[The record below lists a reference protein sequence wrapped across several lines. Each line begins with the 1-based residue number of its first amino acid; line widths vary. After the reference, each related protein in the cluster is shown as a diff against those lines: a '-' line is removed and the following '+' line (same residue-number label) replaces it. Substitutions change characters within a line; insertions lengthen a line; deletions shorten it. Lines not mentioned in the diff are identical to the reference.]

1 MRAGWTDP
9 ATDVVTVVSGC
20 VYLKRGWRRL
30 RGRHPPPNLPASAA
44 AAAAARRRLWL
55 WQRRVVPSGTPPSQL
70 PSLLHVYSISSLWTN
85 LWPWWPD
92 PCSGQPD
99 PCTDGLNIVQR
110 RGSVGAQP
118 PHSDAPMDYTSRGQA
133 CSCVRIRGFRG
144 GRRSSAACLLGQ
156 ALRGVGA
163 NLPVVVAVLLPDW
176 GWLLSLL
183 FGAGLEWGT

>member
-1 MRAGWTDP
+1 M
-9 ATDVVTVVSGC
+9 
-20 VYLKRGWRRL
+20 YLKLGWRRL
-30 RGRHPPPNLPASAA
+30 RGRHPPPNLPAPPASAA

-133 CSCVRIRGFRG
+133 CSCVRIRGFCGLSPRASAAWCRCKLA
-144 GRRSSAACLLGQ
+144 GRRCCIASGLG
-156 ALRGVGA
+156 L
-163 NLPVVVAVLLPDW
+163 VVVVVVWGRIRVGNIVLL
-176 GWLLSLL
+176 
-183 FGAGLEWGT
+183 